1 MNKMTYLK
9 ALFSIIA
16 VFSLLTTNAQV
27 WIPHQSPQKINDLV
41 DNGSELILATDNGL
55 VVMDKTTLEKT
66 TFTNRNSKLANN
78 HISSITEAPNGAIY
92 LSMVQTIGIFDGSD
106 VIDVQVPA
114 SVKVNINTLEFLDVE
129 VASNGD
135 IWIGTSEGIIRRQG
149 QNWTKYD
156 KTELGAFFR
165 VWDIELNS
173 DGDVFA
179 GAKNGVHK
187 FEKGSW
193 SNISKND
200 SLQGYRNAELFFSK
214 SGDLFFGGDLTKT
227 ARYDGSNWEVYNQ
240 TSGSDRVQFVEDK
253 DSNIFMN
260 YESKIFQL
268 QNSTW
273 KPYTDAQTVAVD
285 LNVFDDSYYYIDAQN
300 QRWFCNNIYLSVN
313 DKGTIRSTSI
323 SSNTIE
329 VNNITGLHKGSNGQL
344 FFTMGRT
351 TTWSIAAVDPKGNWS
366 SLELPDSL
374 NWRFGIN
381 DILFIADDDIWC
393 TSYEGLTHYDGK
405 KWSTNKLVIGGQQM
419 VSDSQ
424 GKIYVL
430 ASKRIYIVENGIVSE
445 FDTTNSPISNLEAT
459 SGLGIDANNNLWIAS
474 FSWSGDASIQKVDT
488 KGNWTTFDQT
498 SHPVL
503 DQPQG
508 AFHFDKNGN
517 VWIPAKIG
525 AIKYDGENF
534 TNPIKENIS
543 NINNY
548 RAKSIE
554 SDSEG
559 RMYFAHQY
567 GVTTLLDSVWG
578 ELLIDD
584 VPNRKTSASTIIK
597 FDDAGI
603 LWWASNFSGIYS
615 YKPETPTTP
624 TAIFNRD
631 EMVSIFSIY
640 PNPSNGYINIEMDSK
655 SQKDIE
661 VFDLTGRIVLSESLS
676 ESKWE
681 FYLNETP
688 GIYLVRLTIDNRVYT
703 RKIQL
708 K

>member
-78 HISSITEAPNGAIY
+78 HISSITEAPNGDIY

-200 SLQGYRNAELFFSK
+200 SLQDYRNAELFFSK

-300 QRWFCNNIYLSVN
+300 QRWFCNNIYL
-313 DKGTIRSTSI
+313 
-323 SSNTIE
+323 
-329 VNNITGLHKGSNGQL
+329 
-344 FFTMGRT
+344 
-351 TTWSIAAVDPKGNWS
+351 
-366 SLELPDSL
+366 
-374 NWRFGIN
+374 
-381 DILFIADDDIWC
+381 
-393 TSYEGLTHYDGK
+393 
-405 KWSTNKLVIGGQQM
+405 
-419 VSDSQ
+419 
-424 GKIYVL
+424 
-430 ASKRIYIVENGIVSE
+430 
-445 FDTTNSPISNLEAT
+445 
-459 SGLGIDANNNLWIAS
+459 
-474 FSWSGDASIQKVDT
+474 
-488 KGNWTTFDQT
+488 
-498 SHPVL
+498 
-503 DQPQG
+503 
-508 AFHFDKNGN
+508 
-517 VWIPAKIG
+517 
-525 AIKYDGENF
+525 
-534 TNPIKENIS
+534 
-543 NINNY
+543 
-548 RAKSIE
+548 
-554 SDSEG
+554 
-559 RMYFAHQY
+559 
-567 GVTTLLDSVWG
+567 
-578 ELLIDD
+578 
-584 VPNRKTSASTIIK
+584 
-597 FDDAGI
+597 
-603 LWWASNFSGIYS
+603 
-615 YKPETPTTP
+615 
-624 TAIFNRD
+624 
-631 EMVSIFSIY
+631 
-640 PNPSNGYINIEMDSK
+640 
-655 SQKDIE
+655 
-661 VFDLTGRIVLSESLS
+661 
-676 ESKWE
+676 
-681 FYLNETP
+681 
-688 GIYLVRLTIDNRVYT
+688 
-703 RKIQL
+703 
-708 K
+708 